1 MKERG
6 AAEQENRTDSR
17 RGEEEGKSSARRPPH
32 FICLFHVARYHFEI
46 KTLPGE

>member
-6 AAEQENRTDSR
+6 LGVGDSR
-17 RGEEEGKSSARRPPH
+17 RGEEEEGKVLGEKATPLY
-32 FICLFHVARYHFEI
+32 CLFHVARYHFEI